1 MADYTLNA
9 EPREETGKQVGRLR
23 RDGKVPAVLY
33 GHGVKPRN
41 LTLVRGELER
51 VYHQAGGSSVVGIK
65 LGGAKPAE
73 ESALIQ
79 EVQHDPRTGRYLHAD
94 LYRVRMDE
102 KIKATVPLTF
112 EGTPPAVREL
122 DGTLL
127 TNINEV
133 EVECLPGDLPSEI
146 VVDVEVLETF
156 EDSITIKDLKVPA
169 SVEVHA
175 EEDASVATVTPPRT
189 QEELEALDEEDTE
202 GQPEDTEVEGVEGE
216 EGEGEEGAEEGKG
229 AEGEDEGKES
239 AEGEGAGGERGGSG
253 EKSGEKSGDKP
264 EGKQEK

>member
-1 MADYTLNA
+1 MADYTLSA

-51 VYHQAGGSSVVGIK
+51 GYHKACGSTVVGIK
-65 LGGAKPAE
+65 LKDNE
-73 ESALIQ
+73 ENALIQ

-102 KIKATVPLTF
+102 KINATVPLAF
-112 EGTPPAVREL
+112 EGTSPAVREL

-127 TNINEV
+127 TNLNEV

-146 VVDVEVLETF
+146 AVNIEVLATF
-156 EDSITIKDLKVPA
+156 EDTITVADLKVA
-169 SVEVHA
+169 DGVDIHA
-175 EEDASVATVTPPRT
+175 EDDASVATVTPPRSE
-189 QEELEALDEEDTE
+189 EELEALDEEDTE
-202 GQPEDTEVEGVEGE
+202 GKVEDTEVEGAEGE
-216 EGEGEEGAEEGKG
+216 EGEEGAEGD
-229 AEGEDEGKES
+229 AEGGDEK
-239 AEGEGAGGERGGSG
+239 AD
-253 EKSGEKSGDKP
+253 EKPDDKGDKK
-264 EGKQEK
+264 E

>member
-1 MADYTLNA
+1 MADYTLKA

-51 VYHQAGGSSVVGIK
+51 VYHKAGGSTVVGIK
-65 LGGAKPAE
+65 LDKGE
-73 ESALIQ
+73 ENALIQ

-102 KIKATVPLTF
+102 KIKATVPLAF
-112 EGTPPAVREL
+112 EGTALAVREL

-127 TNINEV
+127 TNLNEV

-146 VVDVEVLETF
+146 VVDVGTLKTF
-156 EDSITIKDLKVPA
+156 EDSITVGDLKVA
-169 SVEVHA
+169 SGVEIHA

-202 GQPEDTEVEGVEGE
+202 GKVEDTEVEGADEEGA
-216 EGEGEEGAEEGKG
+216 EGEGE
-229 AEGEDEGKES
+229 GED
-239 AEGEGAGGERGGSG
+239 AGGDDQSDDQKSD
-253 EKSGEKSGDKP
+253 EKSDDKKK
-264 EGKQEK
+264 E

>member
-1 MADYTLNA
+1 MADYTLKA

-41 LTLVRGELER
+41 LTLTRGELER
-51 VYHQAGGSSVVGIK
+51 VYHKAGGSTVVGIK
-65 LGGAKPAE
+65 LEKGE
-73 ESALIQ
+73 ENALIQ

-102 KIKATVPLTF
+102 KIKATVPLAF
-112 EGTPPAVREL
+112 EGIAPAVREL

-127 TNINEV
+127 TNLNEV

-146 VVDVEVLETF
+146 TVDVGTLKTF
-156 EDSITIKDLKVPA
+156 EDSITIADLKVPA
-169 SVEVHA
+169 GVDIHA

-189 QEELEALDEEDTE
+189 QEEMEALDEEDTE
-202 GQPEDTEVEGVEGE
+202 GKPEDTEVEGEEGVEVESEGE
-216 EGEGEEGAEEGKG
+216 A
-229 AEGEDEGKES
+229 AEGDGGNSDGKSE
-239 AEGEGAGGERGGSG
+239 EKGE
-253 EKSGEKSGDKP
+253 
-264 EGKQEK
+264 

>member
-1 MADYTLNA
+1 MADYTLKA

-33 GHGVKPRN
+33 GHGLKPRN

-51 VYHQAGGSSVVGIK
+51 VYHKAGGSTVVGIK
-65 LGGAKPAE
+65 LGGDKPAE
-73 ESALIQ
+73 ENALIQ

-112 EGTPPAVREL
+112 EGTAPAVREL

-127 TNINEV
+127 TNLNEV

-146 VVDVEVLETF
+146 VVDVESLATF
-156 EDSITIKDLKVPA
+156 EDSITVADLKVA
-169 SVEVHA
+169 VGVDILA

-189 QEELEALDEEDTE
+189 TEELEALEEEDTE
-202 GQPEDTEVEGVEGE
+202 GKPEDTEVEG
-216 EGEGEEGAEEGKG
+216 GEGEEGAEGEDEGEGGEGADEGKG
-229 AEGEDEGKES
+229 AEGK
-239 AEGEGAGGERGGSG
+239 GGS
-253 EKSGEKSGDKP
+253 EKSDEKPDDKGDK
-264 EGKQEK
+264 KKD

>member
-1 MADYTLNA
+1 MADYTLSA

-23 RDGKVPAVLY
+23 RGGKVPAVLY

-51 VYHQAGGSSVVGIK
+51 VYHKAGGSTVVGIK
-65 LGGAKPAE
+65 LKDGE
-73 ESALIQ
+73 ENALIQ

-102 KIKATVPLTF
+102 KIKATVPLNF
-112 EGTPPAVREL
+112 EGTAPAVREL

-146 VVDVEVLETF
+146 VVDVGTLATF
-156 EDSITIKDLKVPA
+156 EDTITVKDLKVSA
-169 SVEVHA
+169 GVEIHA

-202 GQPEDTEVEGVEGE
+202 GKPEDTEVEGAEGE
-216 EGEGEEGAEEGKG
+216 EGEE
-229 AEGEDEGKES
+229 
-239 AEGEGAGGERGGSG
+239 AEGEGEGSG
-253 EKSGEKSGDKP
+253 EGGGDESGGKPDEKK
-264 EGKQEK
+264 E